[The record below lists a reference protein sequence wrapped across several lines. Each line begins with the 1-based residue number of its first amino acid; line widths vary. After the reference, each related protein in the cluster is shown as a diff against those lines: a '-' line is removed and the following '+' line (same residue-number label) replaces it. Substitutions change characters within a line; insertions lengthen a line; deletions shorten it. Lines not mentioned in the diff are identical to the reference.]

1 MIADFGLDK
10 IINLNF
16 AWSWYHER
24 KVVRW
29 QSIELLE
36 SRRTPGTMEI
46 DPIKCDIYSYACLC
60 LEASITIIF
69 RVCCQT
75 PKLTKA
81 MVVDI
86 DREITLPL
94 HRRRP

>member
-1 MIADFGLDK
+1 MIADFGLNK

-60 LEASITIIF
+60 LEASIIF
-69 RVCCQT
+69 RVCYQT

-81 MVVDI
+81 MVTDI
-86 DREITLPL
+86 HREITLPL